1 MRQDFIF
8 AYGSLLNPRSLKHT
22 LPDIE
27 IETCVPARARH
38 FARTWS
44 VAFPNDGSQGDKSYR
59 FEDGGRPGVVVFVNL
74 EEVPAP
80 EAGANGVLI
89 PVAPDRMDSLA
100 ARERRYE
107 LEDVSPN
114 IEVYGGFEDHVLSS
128 AAMRVAVFVGRR
140 EFTRAEDIGRGV
152 ISREYQ
158 ETIESG
164 VAYWDWR
171 VDGFRTDFKASTVD
185 SRLPVVHLTRVDSR

>member
-1 MRQDFIF
+1 MVDSRQM
-8 AYGSLLNPRSLKHT
+8 AGREPR
-22 LPDIE
+22 IE
-27 IETCVPARARH
+27 RGGLEVRPETVDAPVP
-38 FARTWS
+38 
-44 VAFPNDGSQGDKSYR
+44 VR

-89 PVAPDRMDSLA
+89 PVAPDRIDRLA
-100 ARERRYE
+100 DRERRYE

-114 IEVYGGFEDHVLSS
+114 IEVYAGFEDHVSS

-152 ISREYQ
+152 ISWEYQ

-164 VAYWDWR
+164 VAYWDRR

-185 SRLPVVHLTRVDSR
+185 SRLPVVHLTRVDTR